1 MTTAISLRSWNVFM
15 HERQHFQWRY
25 PKVRAWNVVSLID
38 IMPCNII
45 GYWDAS
51 AMIFKLDNGP
61 VIEALFH
68 SFYKNCFLF

>member
-1 MTTAISLRSWNVFM
+1 M
-15 HERQHFQWRY
+15 
-25 PKVRAWNVVSLID
+25 RAWNVVCLID